1 MALGEMAKQLA
12 QQALADQIAPRPSAP
27 PQPETA
33 GAVMLGQIQA
43 MQKACKDD
51 EELLVLFRSGAE
63 VIRVFEFIVP
73 SWQVFVLAGLD
84 EARNTT
90 RVVSAPE
97 SVQLICKVMK
107 VPAPAKPVR
116 LTFRLPK
123 PKPSET

>member
-1 MALGEMAKQLA
+1 VGSGTKRKPSYTEAAT
-12 QQALADQIAPRPSAP
+12 IAPAAP
-27 PQPETA
+27 AQPETA